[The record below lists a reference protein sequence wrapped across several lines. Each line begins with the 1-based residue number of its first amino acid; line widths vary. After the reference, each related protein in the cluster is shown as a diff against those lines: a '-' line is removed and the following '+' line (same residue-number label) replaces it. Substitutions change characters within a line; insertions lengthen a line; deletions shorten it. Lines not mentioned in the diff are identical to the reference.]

1 MNERTLLQSN
11 PCSQAHVQDQT
22 ATTATS
28 AVVPRLNFNV
38 DEAATAIGVSPRMVR
53 TLIARGEIRSLRIG
67 RRRLVSVDALKRF
80 VADREAAENV
90 R

>member
-1 MNERTLLQSN
+1 MSA
-11 PCSQAHVQDQT
+11 ST
-22 ATTATS
+22 AKAS
-28 AVVPRLNFNV
+28 RDIPRLDLSV
-38 DEAATAIGVSPRMVR
+38 DEAATAIGVSPRLVR

-80 VADREAAENV
+80 VADREAAESV